1 MKIVTRKFE
10 IQTHPEFNLRRSQLI
25 SPFGTG
31 ALVDINN
38 ETIML
43 ADSEYWDYS
52 NSNKIHDVR
61 LEQAMNAVGFIEPPV
76 SDQGTIKGKIFP
88 QWYYSPQSREMLPIS
103 EWRKMIPRQRRRND
117 TDKFN
122 RRPYDPRSPHVELI
136 PARIICVCGNGHVQD
151 FPWLDWPHKGMER
164 QEYAKHHVS
173 LKSSGSSSKFSD
185 YYVICNDCGRRE
197 KLNVFN
203 KDIFQKQLK
212 DRGIQCHGKLVW
224 KQGDQASKCNA
235 PLQVAMKSATNLYF
249 PNVISSVNIPFEQ
262 DQTLELLQKKSSAD
276 YEALLQQIFKFDEAD
291 RVNKIKK
298 DSTID
303 TRIKLN
309 ADNLEGIVNQ
319 EEIKQALI
327 SKFSVDKVNTTMGY
341 RREEFEVLSGRKG
354 YTNKNKRFQIQVIDK
369 DNFNLE
375 KTSYF
380 TDLIDKITLIHQLEV
395 IRVLRGY
402 SRINPTD
409 NEQIKEM
416 VLEGNESPES
426 AKEVSLRRSD
436 GRYVGMSSLGE
447 GFFIELSAKK
457 IQRWLSDF
465 SESNTFSI
473 IKDKESKVAFD
484 DDLQFVDPAYYLL
497 HTLSHLII
505 RELNFNSGY
514 SSASLKERL
523 YFSNSAEQ
531 ENMYGILIYTSSSDA
546 EGTLGG
552 LVKQGVPAT
561 FFKILENA
569 ISKARW
575 CSFDPICIS
584 SPGQGRNSLNGAA
597 CHACALISETSCEKM
612 NLFLD
617 RRVLVGE
624 YGHPEVGFFYNN

>member
-1 MKIVTRKFE
+1 MTRKFE

-212 DRGIQCHGKLVW
+212 DRGYSVSW
-224 KQGDQASKCNA
+224 KIG
-235 PLQVAMKSATNLYF
+235 VET
-249 PNVISSVNIPFEQ
+249 
-262 DQTLELLQKKSSAD
+262 
-276 YEALLQQIFKFDEAD
+276 
-291 RVNKIKK
+291 
-298 DSTID
+298 
-303 TRIKLN
+303 
-309 ADNLEGIVNQ
+309 
-319 EEIKQALI
+319 
-327 SKFSVDKVNTTMGY
+327 
-341 RREEFEVLSGRKG
+341 
-354 YTNKNKRFQIQVIDK
+354 
-369 DNFNLE
+369 
-375 KTSYF
+375 
-380 TDLIDKITLIHQLEV
+380 
-395 IRVLRGY
+395 
-402 SRINPTD
+402 
-409 NEQIKEM
+409 
-416 VLEGNESPES
+416 
-426 AKEVSLRRSD
+426 RRSSFK
-436 GRYVGMSSLGE
+436 V
-447 GFFIELSAKK
+447 
-457 IQRWLSDF
+457 QRSIAGCNEKCHKLIF
-465 SESNTFSI
+465 SQCYQFS
-473 IKDKESKVAFD
+473 
-484 DDLQFVDPAYYLL
+484 
-497 HTLSHLII
+497 
-505 RELNFNSGY
+505 
-514 SSASLKERL
+514 
-523 YFSNSAEQ
+523 
-531 ENMYGILIYTSSSDA
+531 
-546 EGTLGG
+546 
-552 LVKQGVPAT
+552 
-561 FFKILENA
+561 
-569 ISKARW
+569 
-575 CSFDPICIS
+575 
-584 SPGQGRNSLNGAA
+584 
-597 CHACALISETSCEKM
+597 
-612 NLFLD
+612 
-617 RRVLVGE
+617 
-624 YGHPEVGFFYNN
+624 